1 MKPRLSGFA
10 WLALLVCVPLSG
22 FDKIDEAIDLDKQ
35 DLHPVFFRMSDQ
47 VIGRAGEYEKLCR
60 ERSVNPRSQNHKEVL
75 SLLRDKSDKS
85 WTKIGKTVDA
95 LKDKEEVRTVRRF
108 WIVNGFSCL
117 AKSSAIRKLA
127 KRADVSYV
135 YLDRF
140 ARPTKKPLPMSE
152 KQTTAMKEAL
162 STWNKKATV
171 PILSLRVPWN
181 VREIG
186 AELAWK
192 EENATG
198 RGVTIAVI
206 DSGVLPTP
214 SLIRA
219 LAKNPKEELN
229 GKDDDGNGL
238 IDDLFGYDFISNTG
252 YVLET
257 GKTMSHGSACA
268 GIVAG
273 RVSSN
278 GWQTAIA
285 PDSRL
290 LLLKGGFDLRSMEY
304 LLANGA
310 DLVSMSYMIVG
321 RDLGQIRGL
330 FRNAFEHMSLGGV
343 LAVGGAGNYG
353 PKSRRAMPAGKQI
366 GLPKDIPSVLA
377 VAGVDQKRVP
387 LPFSS
392 QGPCFWEGV
401 KFFSDY
407 PQGKQPLGK
416 PDLTAFPTGYPVWNV
431 TGSHRLRPGWKEV
444 SKDQGASLVV
454 GPAGNSFSGPHC
466 AGVAALVFSANPAI
480 NSWEVSE
487 ILKRTAKD
495 LGPEGRDNVYGA
507 GLIDALAAVRA
518 AKKKK
523 D

>member
-1 MKPRLSGFA
+1 MKLSCSGFA
-10 WLALLVCVPLSG
+10 WLALFFCVPLSG
-22 FDKIDEAIDLDKQ
+22 ADKIDEAIDLKKESFI
-35 DLHPVFFRMSDQ
+35 PVFARMSDQ
-47 VIGRAGEYEKLCR
+47 VIGRAGEYEKLCL
-60 ERSVNPRSQNHKEVL
+60 ERSVKSRAQNRKEVL

-85 WTKIGKTVDA
+85 WGNFEKTADA
-95 LKDKEEVRTVRRF
+95 LVKKGEIRNLRRF
-108 WIVNGFSCL
+108 WIVNGFACL
-117 AKSSAIRKLA
+117 AKPTAIRKLA
-127 KRADVSYV
+127 KRDDVSYV

-140 ARPTKKPLPMSE
+140 ARPAKKPLPMSGN
-152 KQTTAMKEAL
+152 QTAAMKEVLA
-162 STWNKKATV
+162 TWEKKE
-171 PILSLRVPWN
+171 PEHILSLRIPWN

-186 AELAWK
+186 AEMAWK

-198 RGVTIAVI
+198 RGVTVAVI
-206 DSGVLPTP
+206 DSGILPTP
-214 SLIRA
+214 SLIRT

-238 IDDLFGYDFISNTG
+238 IDDVFGYDFMSNTG

-257 GKTMSHGSACA
+257 GRTMSHGSCCA
-268 GIVAG
+268 GIIAG
-273 RVSSN
+273 RSSAK

-304 LLANGA
+304 LLLNGA

-353 PKSRRAMPAGKQI
+353 PKSRRAMPAGRQI

-392 QGPCFWEGV
+392 EGPCFWEGV
-401 KFFSDY
+401 QFFSDY
-407 PQGKQPLGK
+407 PKDKPLGK

-444 SKDQGASLVV
+444 SKDQGASLII

-495 LGPEGRDNVYGA
+495 LGPKGRDNVYGA